1 MTSKHD
7 EMNREGERSEG
18 EAGRDGGK
26 KIFTIKSINKRK
38 PCDAHFEFSSPFSV
52 LCSLLQFRLL
62 FCLSLLFFSSFFPQ
76 LLLLLLLLLV
86 AFLIKNQ

>member
-52 LCSLLQFRLL
+52 FSSSVPFT
-62 FCLSLLFFSSFFPQ
+62 FLSFPPFFSSFFPQ
-76 LLLLLLLLLV
+76 LLLLLLV